1 MDAHQSSPSRVPQP
15 QRAAVGDAGVL
26 RELLPIALW
35 REDAEGRIVEWSLA
49 AQDLLGHR
57 PEHVLGLPATPLLVP
72 DANRE
77 LAERLT
83 RRVQAGETMV
93 GTLPV
98 RHRDGHMVPMEMW
111 IVPAADPTGRPGAM
125 LIAVETSEVLRM
137 RENLAAMESLFTQ
150 SPIGLALLG
159 PDLRFLRVNDALA
172 RMNGVTAAEHVG
184 RRLTE
189 VVPGVNAAGL
199 EALMR
204 QVLDSRTPVI
214 DARRVGRTPAD
225 PDRDHIWSCSYAPLL
240 DRGPRSGPATAHTGG
255 PTAPAVNHTDG
266 PASPDTVH
274 TGGPGAPAPAVDHA
288 VGGADPSGRSG
299 RPLGLIASLV
309 DITESQ
315 EAHIEV
321 ERARR
326 RFALLSE
333 AGARIGT
340 TLDLRQTA
348 EEVVRFL
355 VPQLCDSADVQMLES
370 VLEPDDPAASS
381 RGVLRRIAAVF
392 PEPVPPNPLLAPGQT
407 FQLPVDSAYE
417 RLVLS
422 GRPTFLTAADIPVLF
437 PGQAAASL
445 RGYLSTRFGSARTVP
460 LVARGQV
467 LGAVTVTRLKTRE
480 PFDDQDAVLID
491 EVVARAALNIDNA
504 RLYTTQRAAALALQ
518 RSLTNS
524 ALPAVTG
531 LELTGR
537 YLPASAHDVG
547 GDWFDVI
554 ELPAGRTGLVIG
566 DVMGHGI
573 HAAAVMGQLRTAVRT
588 LARHDIPPTEMLRS
602 LDAVVADLGEDT
614 MATCLY
620 AVHSPATGVWTIA
633 RAGHPPPAVVT
644 PDGAVSFLQGPP
656 GTPLGTGAHDFGTEE
671 FPLPPGALLV
681 LYTDGLIEA
690 RDRDLDEGMRQL
702 GRALGR
708 ADGPLDEI
716 CDGVL
721 DRLLVGPAQDDV
733 ALVLART
740 TIG

>member
-1 MDAHQSSPSRVPQP
+1 METHQSSSRVPQP
-15 QRAAVGDAGVL
+15 PRAAVGDAGVL

-57 PEHVLGLPATPLLVP
+57 PEHVLGRLATPLLVP
-72 DANRE
+72 DSNRE
-77 LAERLT
+77 LADRLT
-83 RRVQAGETMV
+83 DRVQSGETMV

-98 RHRDGHMVPMEMW
+98 RHRDGHTVAMEMW
-111 IVPAADPTGRPGAM
+111 IVPAADPEGRPGAM

-172 RMNGVTAAEHVG
+172 RMNGVPAARHVG

-199 EALMR
+199 ESLMR
-204 QVLDSRTPVI
+204 QALESGTAVV

-225 PDRDHIWSCSYAPLL
+225 PDRDHIWSCSYAPLV
-240 DRGPRSGPATAHTGG
+240 DRNEA
-255 PTAPAVNHTDG
+255 
-266 PASPDTVH
+266 
-274 TGGPGAPAPAVDHA
+274 
-288 VGGADPSGRSG
+288 

-326 RFALLSE
+326 RFALLAE

-340 TLDLRQTA
+340 TLDLKQTA
-348 EEVVRFL
+348 EEAVDFL
-355 VPQLCDSADVQMLES
+355 VPQLADSADVQMLES
-370 VLEPDDPAASS
+370 VLEPDDPAESS
-381 RGVLRRIAAVF
+381 RGVLRRLAARF
-392 PEPVPPNPLLAPGQT
+392 PDPTAPTALLAPGQT
-407 FQLPVDSAYE
+407 FQIPLDSVYEQVIDRGLPTNLY
-417 RLVLS
+417 
-422 GRPTFLTAADIPVLF
+422 TTDIPKLF
-437 PGQAAASL
+437 TDPRTEALQT
-445 RGYLSTRFGSARTVP
+445 YLATRIGSSRLVP

-480 PFDDQDAVLID
+480 PFDAQDRVLID

-504 RLYTTQRAAALALQ
+504 RLYTTQREAALTLQ
-518 RSLTNS
+518 RSLTNNE
-524 ALPAVTG
+524 LPAVTG

-537 YLPASAHDVG
+537 YLPASSHDVG

-554 ELPAGRTGLVIG
+554 ALPGGRTGLVIG

-588 LARHDIPPTEMLRS
+588 LARHDIPPARMLSS
-602 LDAVVADLGEDT
+602 LDAVVADLGEDE
-614 MATCLY
+614 MATCVY
-620 AVHSPATGVWTIA
+620 AVHDPATGGWVIA
-633 RAGHPPPAVVT
+633 RAGHMPPAVAT
-644 PDGAVSFLQGPP
+644 PDGTITFLDGPP
-656 GTPLGTGAHDFGTEE
+656 GTPLGTGAHDFGTEDV
-671 FPLPPGALLV
+671 FLPGGGLLV

-690 RDRDLDEGMRQL
+690 RDRDLDQGMRQL
-702 GRALGR
+702 AEALRPLDRPLDTLCDDVLGR
-708 ADGPLDEI
+708 
-716 CDGVL
+716 
-721 DRLLVGPAQDDV
+721 LLAGSAQDDV
-733 ALVLART
+733 AMLLART
-740 TIG
+740 IR

>member
-1 MDAHQSSPSRVPQP
+1 METDQSSSRVPQP
-15 QRAAVGDAGVL
+15 PRAAVGDAGVL

-57 PEHVLGLPATPLLVP
+57 PEHALGRLATPLLVP

-83 RRVQAGETMV
+83 DRVQAGETMV

-98 RHRDGHMVPMEMW
+98 RHRDGHTIAMEMW
-111 IVPAADPTGRPGAM
+111 IVPAADPEGRPGAL

-172 RMNGVTAAEHVG
+172 RMNGVPAARHVG
-184 RRLTE
+184 HRLTE
-189 VVPGVNAAGL
+189 VVPGVNAASL

-204 QVLDSRTPVI
+204 QVLESGTAVV

-225 PDRDHIWSCSYAPLL
+225 PDRDHIWSCSYAPLA
-240 DRGPRSGPATAHTGG
+240 DRAGT
-255 PTAPAVNHTDG
+255 
-266 PASPDTVH
+266 
-274 TGGPGAPAPAVDHA
+274 
-288 VGGADPSGRSG
+288 

-315 EAHIEV
+315 EAHTEV
-321 ERARR
+321 ERARH
-326 RFALLSE
+326 RFALLAE

-348 EEVVRFL
+348 EEAVRFL
-355 VPQLCDSADVQMLES
+355 VPQLADSADVQMLES
-370 VLEPDDPAASS
+370 VLAPDDPAAST
-381 RGVLRRIAAVF
+381 RGVLRRLAARF
-392 PEPVPPNPLLAPGQT
+392 PDPSAPTALLVPGQT
-407 FQLPVDSAYE
+407 FQIPLDSVYE
-417 RLVLS
+417 EVVGR
-422 GRPTFLTAADIPVLF
+422 GRPTNLYTSDIPALF
-437 PGQAAASL
+437 TDPRTEAL
-445 RGYLSTRFGSARTVP
+445 RSYFATRTGSARLVP

-467 LGAVTVTRLKTRE
+467 LGAITVTRLRTRE
-480 PFDDQDAVLID
+480 PFDAQDCVLID

-504 RLYTTQRAAALALQ
+504 RLYTTQREAALTLQ
-518 RSLTNS
+518 RSLTNNE
-524 ALPAVTG
+524 LPAVTG

-537 YLPASAHDVG
+537 YLPASSHDVG

-554 ELPAGRTGLVIG
+554 ALPGGRTGLVIG

-588 LARHDIPPTEMLRS
+588 LARHDIPPARMLSS
-602 LDAVVADLGEDT
+602 LDAVVADLGEDE
-614 MATCLY
+614 MATCVY
-620 AVHSPATGVWTIA
+620 AVHDPATGGWVIA
-633 RAGHPPPAVVT
+633 RAGHPPPAVAT
-644 PDGAVSFLQGPP
+644 PDGTFTFLEGEP
-656 GTPLGTGAHDFGTEE
+656 GTPLGTGALDFGTQEVV
-671 FPLPPGALLV
+671 LPEGGLLV

-690 RDRDLDEGMRQL
+690 RGRDLDQGMRQL
-702 GRALGR
+702 AEALR
-708 ADGPLDEI
+708 PLDRPLGTL
-716 CDGVL
+716 CDEVL
-721 DRLLVGPAQDDV
+721 GRLLVGAAQDDV
-733 ALVLART
+733 AMLLART
-740 TIG
+740 TR

>member
-1 MDAHQSSPSRVPQP
+1 M
-15 QRAAVGDAGVL
+15 L

-57 PEHVLGLPATPLLVP
+57 PEHVLGRFATPLLVP

-77 LAERLT
+77 LADRLT
-83 RRVQAGETMV
+83 DRVQSGETMV

-98 RHRDGHMVPMEMW
+98 RHRDGHTVTMEMW
-111 IVPAADPTGRPGAM
+111 IVPATDPEGRPGAM

-172 RMNGVTAAEHVG
+172 RMNGVPAARHVG
-184 RRLTE
+184 HRLTE

-199 EALMR
+199 ESLMR
-204 QVLDSRTPVI
+204 QVMESGTAVV

-225 PDRDHIWSCSYAPLL
+225 PDRDHIWSCSYAPLV
-240 DRGPRSGPATAHTGG
+240 DRTER
-255 PTAPAVNHTDG
+255 
-266 PASPDTVH
+266 
-274 TGGPGAPAPAVDHA
+274 
-288 VGGADPSGRSG
+288 

-321 ERARR
+321 ERARQ
-326 RFALLSE
+326 RFALLAE

-340 TLDLRQTA
+340 TLDLKQTA
-348 EEVVRFL
+348 EEAVGFL
-355 VPQLCDSADVQMLES
+355 VPQLADSADVQMLES
-370 VLEPDDPAASS
+370 VLEPDDPADSTRS
-381 RGVLRRIAAVF
+381 VLRRLAARF
-392 PEPVPPNPLLAPGQT
+392 PDPTAPTALLAPGQT
-407 FQLPVDSAYE
+407 FQIPLDSVYE
-417 RLVLS
+417 QVVMH
-422 GRPTFLTAADIPVLF
+422 GRPTNLYTSDIPALF
-437 PGQAAASL
+437 TDPRAEAL
-445 RGYLSTRFGSARTVP
+445 RTYLATRIGSARLVP

-480 PFDDQDAVLID
+480 PFDAQDCVLID

-504 RLYTTQRAAALALQ
+504 RLYTTQREAALTLQ
-518 RSLTNS
+518 RSLTNN
-524 ALPAVTG
+524 ALPDVTG

-537 YLPASAHDVG
+537 YLPASSHDVG

-554 ELPAGRTGLVIG
+554 ALPGGRTGLVIG

-588 LARHDIPPTEMLRS
+588 LARHDIAPDRMLSS
-602 LDAVVADLGEDT
+602 LDAVVADLGEDE
-614 MATCLY
+614 MATCVY
-620 AVHSPATGVWTIA
+620 AVHDPATGGWVIA
-633 RAGHPPPAVVT
+633 RAGHLPPAVAT
-644 PDGAVSFLQGPP
+644 PDGTITFLDGPP

-671 FPLPPGALLV
+671 VVLPEGGLLV

-690 RDRDLDEGMRQL
+690 RDRDLDQGMRQL
-702 GRALGR
+702 AEALRPLDRPLDTLCDDVLGR
-708 ADGPLDEI
+708 
-716 CDGVL
+716 
-721 DRLLVGPAQDDV
+721 LLAGSAQDDV
-733 ALVLART
+733 AMLLART
-740 TIG
+740 IR

>member
-1 MDAHQSSPSRVPQP
+1 METDQSSSRVPQP
-15 QRAAVGDAGVL
+15 PRAAVGDAGVL

-57 PEHVLGLPATPLLVP
+57 PEHALGRLATPLLVP

-83 RRVQAGETMV
+83 DRVQAGETMV

-98 RHRDGHMVPMEMW
+98 RHRDGHTIAMETW
-111 IVPAADPTGRPGAM
+111 IVPAADPEGRPGAL

-172 RMNGVTAAEHVG
+172 RMNGVPAARHVG
-184 RRLTE
+184 HRLTE
-189 VVPGVNAAGL
+189 VVPGVNAASL

-204 QVLDSRTPVI
+204 QVLESGTAVV

-225 PDRDHIWSCSYAPLL
+225 PDRDHIWSCSYAPLA
-240 DRGPRSGPATAHTGG
+240 DRAGT
-255 PTAPAVNHTDG
+255 
-266 PASPDTVH
+266 
-274 TGGPGAPAPAVDHA
+274 
-288 VGGADPSGRSG
+288 

-315 EAHIEV
+315 EAHTEV
-321 ERARR
+321 ERARH
-326 RFALLSE
+326 RFALLAE

-348 EEVVRFL
+348 EEAVRFL
-355 VPQLCDSADVQMLES
+355 VPQLADSADVQMLES
-370 VLEPDDPAASS
+370 VLAPDDPAAST
-381 RGVLRRIAAVF
+381 RGVLRRLAARF
-392 PEPVPPNPLLAPGQT
+392 PDPSAPTALLVPGQT
-407 FQLPVDSAYE
+407 FQIPLDSVYE
-417 RLVLS
+417 EVVGR
-422 GRPTFLTAADIPVLF
+422 GRPTNLYTSDIPALF
-437 PGQAAASL
+437 TDPRTEAL
-445 RGYLSTRFGSARTVP
+445 RAYFATRTGSARLVP

-467 LGAVTVTRLKTRE
+467 LGAITVTRLRTRE
-480 PFDDQDAVLID
+480 PFDAQDCVLID

-504 RLYTTQRAAALALQ
+504 RLYTTQREAALTLQ
-518 RSLTNS
+518 RSLTNNE
-524 ALPAVTG
+524 LPAVTG

-537 YLPASAHDVG
+537 YLPASSHDVG

-554 ELPAGRTGLVIG
+554 ALPGGRTGLVIG

-588 LARHDIPPTEMLRS
+588 LARHDIPPARMLSS
-602 LDAVVADLGEDT
+602 LDAVVADLGEDE
-614 MATCLY
+614 MATCVY
-620 AVHSPATGVWTIA
+620 AVHDPATGGWVIA
-633 RAGHPPPAVVT
+633 RAGHPPPAVAT
-644 PDGAVSFLQGPP
+644 PDGTITFLEGEP
-656 GTPLGTGAHDFGTEE
+656 GTPLGTGAHDFGTQEVV
-671 FPLPPGALLV
+671 LPEGGLLV

-690 RDRDLDEGMRQL
+690 RGRDLDQGMRQL
-702 GRALGR
+702 AEALR
-708 ADGPLDEI
+708 PLDRPLGTL
-716 CDGVL
+716 CDEVL
-721 DRLLVGPAQDDV
+721 GRLLVGAAQDDV
-733 ALVLART
+733 AMLLART
-740 TIG
+740 TR

>member
-1 MDAHQSSPSRVPQP
+1 METDQSSSRVPQP
-15 QRAAVGDAGVL
+15 PRAAVGDAGVL

-57 PEHVLGLPATPLLVP
+57 PEHALGRLATPLLVP

-83 RRVQAGETMV
+83 DRVQAGETMV

-98 RHRDGHMVPMEMW
+98 RHRDGHTIAMEMW
-111 IVPAADPTGRPGAM
+111 IVPAADPEGRPGAL

-172 RMNGVTAAEHVG
+172 RMNGVPAARHVG
-184 RRLTE
+184 HRLTE
-189 VVPGVNAAGL
+189 VVPGVNAASL

-204 QVLDSRTPVI
+204 QVLESGTAVV

-225 PDRDHIWSCSYAPLL
+225 PDRDHIWSCSYAPLA
-240 DRGPRSGPATAHTGG
+240 DRAGT
-255 PTAPAVNHTDG
+255 
-266 PASPDTVH
+266 
-274 TGGPGAPAPAVDHA
+274 
-288 VGGADPSGRSG
+288 

-315 EAHIEV
+315 EAHTEV
-321 ERARR
+321 ERARH
-326 RFALLSE
+326 RFALLAE

-348 EEVVRFL
+348 EEAVRFL
-355 VPQLCDSADVQMLES
+355 VPQLADSADVQMLES
-370 VLEPDDPAASS
+370 VLAPDDPAAST
-381 RGVLRRIAAVF
+381 RGVLRRLAARF
-392 PEPVPPNPLLAPGQT
+392 PDPSAPTALLVPGQT
-407 FQLPVDSAYE
+407 FQIPLDSVYE
-417 RLVLS
+417 EVVGR
-422 GRPTFLTAADIPVLF
+422 GRPTNLYTSDIPALF
-437 PGQAAASL
+437 TDPRAEAL
-445 RGYLSTRFGSARTVP
+445 RSYFATRTGSARLVP

-467 LGAVTVTRLKTRE
+467 LGAITVTRLRTRE
-480 PFDDQDAVLID
+480 PFDAQDCVLID

-504 RLYTTQRAAALALQ
+504 RLYTTQREAALTLQ
-518 RSLTNS
+518 RSLTNNE
-524 ALPAVTG
+524 LPAVTG

-537 YLPASAHDVG
+537 YLPASSHDVG

-554 ELPAGRTGLVIG
+554 ALPGGRTGLVIG

-588 LARHDIPPTEMLRS
+588 LARHDIPPARMLSS
-602 LDAVVADLGEDT
+602 LDAVVADLGEDE
-614 MATCLY
+614 MATCVY
-620 AVHSPATGVWTIA
+620 AVHDPATGGWVIA
-633 RAGHPPPAVVT
+633 RAGHPPPAVAT
-644 PDGAVSFLQGPP
+644 PDGTITFLEGEP
-656 GTPLGTGAHDFGTEE
+656 GTPLGTGAHDFGTQEVV
-671 FPLPPGALLV
+671 LPEGGLLV

-690 RDRDLDEGMRQL
+690 RGRDLDQGMRQL
-702 GRALGR
+702 AEALR
-708 ADGPLDEI
+708 PLDRPLGTL
-716 CDGVL
+716 CDEVL
-721 DRLLVGPAQDDV
+721 GRLLVGAAQDDV
-733 ALVLART
+733 AMLLART
-740 TIG
+740 TR

>member
-1 MDAHQSSPSRVPQP
+1 METDQSSSRVPQP
-15 QRAAVGDAGVL
+15 PRAAVGDAGVL

-35 REDAEGRIVEWSLA
+35 REDADGRIVEWSLA

-57 PEHVLGLPATPLLVP
+57 PEHVLGRLATPLLVP

-77 LAERLT
+77 LADKLT
-83 RRVQAGETMV
+83 DRVQAGETMV

-98 RHRDGHMVPMEMW
+98 RHRDGHTVAMEMW
-111 IVPAADPTGRPGAM
+111 IVPAADPQGRPGAM

-184 RRLTE
+184 HRLTE
-189 VVPGVNAAGL
+189 VVPGVNAVSL
-199 EALMR
+199 ESLMR
-204 QVLDSRTPVI
+204 QVLESGHAVV

-225 PDRDHIWSCSYAPLL
+225 PDRDHIWSCSYAPLV
-240 DRGPRSGPATAHTGG
+240 DRAEPRS
-255 PTAPAVNHTDG
+255 
-266 PASPDTVH
+266 
-274 TGGPGAPAPAVDHA
+274 
-288 VGGADPSGRSG
+288 
-299 RPLGLIASLV
+299 LGIIASLV

-315 EAHIEV
+315 EAHSEV
-321 ERARR
+321 ERARH
-326 RFALLSE
+326 RFALLAE

-348 EEVVRFL
+348 EEAVRFL
-355 VPQLCDSADVQMLES
+355 VPQLADSADVQMLES
-370 VLEPDDPAASS
+370 VLAPDDPVAST
-381 RGVLRRIAAVF
+381 RGVLRRLAARF
-392 PEPVPPNPLLAPGQT
+392 PDPTAPTSLLATGQT
-407 FQLPVDSAYE
+407 FQIPLDSVYE
-417 RLVLS
+417 QV
-422 GRPTFLTAADIPVLF
+422 
-437 PGQAAASL
+437 
-445 RGYLSTRFGSARTVP
+445 
-460 LVARGQV
+460 VARGRPMNLYTSDLPALFTDPSTEALRAYFATRIGSTRLVPMVARGKV
-467 LGAVTVTRLKTRE
+467 LGAVTVTRLRTRE
-480 PFDDQDAVLID
+480 PFDAEDCVLID

-504 RLYTTQRAAALALQ
+504 RLYTTQREAALTLQ

-547 GDWFDVI
+547 GDWFDAI
-554 ELPAGRTGLVIG
+554 ALPGGRTGLVIG

-588 LARHDIPPTEMLRS
+588 LARHDIPPARMLSS

-614 MATCLY
+614 MATCVY
-620 AVHSPATGVWTIA
+620 AVHDPATKGWVIA
-633 RAGHPPPAVVT
+633 RAGHPPPAVAT
-644 PDGAVSFLQGPP
+644 PDGSVTFLDGPP
-656 GTPLGTGAHDFGTEE
+656 GTPLGTGAHDFGTQEVA
-671 FPLPPGALLV
+671 LPSGGLLV

-702 GRALGR
+702 GRALR
-708 ADGPLDEI
+708 HLDRPLDALCDEI
-716 CDGVL
+716 LGQ
-721 DRLLVGPAQDDV
+721 LLAAPAQDDV
-733 ALVLART
+733 AMLLART
-740 TIG
+740 TR

>member
-1 MDAHQSSPSRVPQP
+1 M
-15 QRAAVGDAGVL
+15 L

-57 PEHVLGLPATPLLVP
+57 PEHVLGRLATPLLVP

-77 LAERLT
+77 LADRLT
-83 RRVQAGETMV
+83 HRVQAGETMV

-98 RHRDGHMVPMEMW
+98 RHRDGHTVTMEMW
-111 IVPAADPTGRPGAM
+111 IVPAADPEGRPGAM

-172 RMNGVTAAEHVG
+172 RMNGVSAARHVG
-184 RRLTE
+184 HRLTE

-199 EALMR
+199 ESLMR
-204 QVLDSRTPVI
+204 QVLESGTAVV

-225 PDRDHIWSCSYAPLL
+225 PDRDHIWSCSYAPLV
-240 DRGPRSGPATAHTGG
+240 DRAER
-255 PTAPAVNHTDG
+255 
-266 PASPDTVH
+266 
-274 TGGPGAPAPAVDHA
+274 
-288 VGGADPSGRSG
+288 

-321 ERARR
+321 ERARH
-326 RFALLSE
+326 RFALLAE

-340 TLDLRQTA
+340 TLDLKQTA
-348 EEVVRFL
+348 EEAVRFL
-355 VPQLCDSADVQMLES
+355 VPQLADSADVQMLES
-370 VLEPDDPAASS
+370 VLEPDDPVAST
-381 RGVLRRIAAVF
+381 RGVLRRLAARF
-392 PEPVPPNPLLAPGQT
+392 PDPTAPTALLAPGQT
-407 FQLPVDSAYE
+407 FQIPLDSVYE
-417 RLVLS
+417 QVVVR
-422 GRPTFLTAADIPVLF
+422 GRPTNLYTSDIPELF
-437 PGQAAASL
+437 TDPRTEAL
-445 RGYLSTRFGSARTVP
+445 RSYLATRIGSARLVP

-467 LGAVTVTRLKTRE
+467 LGAITVTRLRTRE
-480 PFDDQDAVLID
+480 PFDAEDCVLID

-504 RLYTTQRAAALALQ
+504 RLYTTQREAALTLQ
-518 RSLTNS
+518 RSLTNN
-524 ALPAVTG
+524 ALPDVTG

-537 YLPASAHDVG
+537 YLPASSHDVG

-554 ELPAGRTGLVIG
+554 ALPGGRTGLVIG

-588 LARHDIPPTEMLRS
+588 LARHDIAPDRMLSS
-602 LDAVVADLGEDT
+602 LDAVVADLGEDE
-614 MATCLY
+614 MATCVY
-620 AVHSPATGVWTIA
+620 AVHDPATGGWVIA
-633 RAGHPPPAVVT
+633 RAGHPPPAVAT
-644 PDGAVSFLQGPP
+644 PDGTITFLDGPP

-671 FPLPPGALLV
+671 VALPGGGLLV

-690 RDRDLDEGMRQL
+690 RDRDLDQGMRQL
-702 GRALGR
+702 AEALR
-708 ADGPLDEI
+708 PLDRPLDTL
-716 CDGVL
+716 CDEVIG
-721 DRLLVGPAQDDV
+721 RLLAGSAQDDV
-733 ALVLART
+733 AMLLART
-740 TIG
+740 TR

>member
-1 MDAHQSSPSRVPQP
+1 M
-15 QRAAVGDAGVL
+15 L

-57 PEHVLGLPATPLLVP
+57 PEHVLGRLATPLLVP

-77 LAERLT
+77 LADRLT
-83 RRVQAGETMV
+83 HRVQSGETMV

-98 RHRDGHMVPMEMW
+98 RHRDGHTVAMEMW
-111 IVPAADPTGRPGAM
+111 IVPAADPEGRPGAM

-172 RMNGVTAAEHVG
+172 RMNGVSAARHVG

-199 EALMR
+199 ESLMR
-204 QVLDSRTPVI
+204 QALESGRAVV

-225 PDRDHIWSCSYAPLL
+225 PDRDHIWSCSYAPLV
-240 DRGPRSGPATAHTGG
+240 DRTES
-255 PTAPAVNHTDG
+255 
-266 PASPDTVH
+266 
-274 TGGPGAPAPAVDHA
+274 
-288 VGGADPSGRSG
+288 

-326 RFALLSE
+326 RFALLAE

-340 TLDLRQTA
+340 TLDLKQTA
-348 EEVVRFL
+348 GEVVDFL
-355 VPQLCDSADVQMLES
+355 VPQLADSADVQMLES
-370 VLEPDDPAASS
+370 VLEPDDPAESN
-381 RGVLRRIAAVF
+381 RGVLRRLAARF
-392 PEPVPPNPLLAPGQT
+392 PDPTAPTALLTPGQT
-407 FQLPVDSAYE
+407 FQIPLDTVYEQVIDRGLPTN
-417 RLVLS
+417 LC
-422 GRPTFLTAADIPVLF
+422 TTDIPELF
-437 PGQAAASL
+437 TDPRTEALQT
-445 RGYLSTRFGSARTVP
+445 YLATRIGSARLVP

-480 PFDDQDAVLID
+480 PFDAQDRVLID

-504 RLYTTQRAAALALQ
+504 RLYTTQREAALTLQ
-518 RSLTNS
+518 RSLTNNE
-524 ALPAVTG
+524 LPAVTG

-537 YLPASAHDVG
+537 YLPASSHDVG

-554 ELPAGRTGLVIG
+554 ALPGGRTGLVIG

-588 LARHDIPPTEMLRS
+588 LARHDIAPARMLRS
-602 LDAVVADLGEDT
+602 LDAVVADLGEDE
-614 MATCLY
+614 MATCVY
-620 AVHSPATGVWTIA
+620 AVHDPATGGWVIA
-633 RAGHPPPAVVT
+633 RAGHPPPAVATSDGTVT
-644 PDGAVSFLQGPP
+644 FLDGPP

-671 FPLPPGALLV
+671 VALPGGGLLV

-690 RDRDLDEGMRQL
+690 RDRDLDQGMRQL
-702 GRALGR
+702 AEALR
-708 ADGPLDEI
+708 PLDRPLDTL
-716 CDGVL
+716 CDDVL
-721 DRLLVGPAQDDV
+721 RRLLAGPAQDDV
-733 ALVLART
+733 AMLLART
-740 TIG
+740 TR

>member
-15 QRAAVGDAGVL
+15 PRAAVGDAGVL

-57 PEHVLGLPATPLLVP
+57 PEHVLGLRASPLLVP

-189 VVPGVNAAGL
+189 VVPGVNAVSL
-199 EALMR
+199 ESLMR

-225 PDRDHIWSCSYAPLL
+225 PGRDHMWSCSYAPLV
-240 DRGPRSGPATAHTGG
+240 DRGTRT
-255 PTAPAVNHTDG
+255 
-266 PASPDTVH
+266 
-274 TGGPGAPAPAVDHA
+274 GPGGPAPADGA
-288 VGGADPSGRSG
+288 ADPARSG
-299 RPLGLIASLV
+299 RLLGIIASLV

-321 ERARR
+321 ERARH
-326 RFALLSE
+326 RFALLAE

-355 VPQLCDSADVQMLES
+355 VPQLCDSADVQMLEA
-370 VLEPDDPAASS
+370 VLEPDDPAVSS

-392 PEPVPPNPLLAPGQT
+392 PEPVPPSPLLGPGQT
-407 FQLPVDSAYE
+407 FQLPAGSAYE
-417 RLVLS
+417 RLVLD
-422 GRPTFLTAADIPVLF
+422 GRPTFLTDADIPVLF
-437 PGQAAASL
+437 PGKAAESL
-445 RGYLSTRFGSARTVP
+445 RAYLSTRFGSARTVP

-480 PFDDQDAVLID
+480 PLDDQDAVLID

-524 ALPAVTG
+524 ELPAVTG

-554 ELPAGRTGLVIG
+554 ELPGGRTGLVIG

-620 AVHSPATGVWTIA
+620 AVHSPATGTWTIA
-633 RAGHPPPAVVT
+633 RAGHLPPAVVT
-644 PDGAVSFLQGPP
+644 PEGAVSFLQGPP

-671 FPLPPGALLV
+671 LPLPPGGLLV

-708 ADGPLDEI
+708 ADGPLDEV

-721 DRLLVGPAQDDV
+721 ARLLVDPARDDV

-740 TIG
+740 TAGSAATPPTG

>member
-1 MDAHQSSPSRVPQP
+1 METHESSSRVPQP
-15 QRAAVGDAGVL
+15 PRAAVGDAGVL

-57 PEHVLGLPATPLLVP
+57 QEHVIGRLATPLLVP

-98 RHRDGHMVPMEMW
+98 RHRDGHTVAMEMW
-111 IVPAADPTGRPGAM
+111 IVPAADPEGRPGAM

-159 PDLRFLRVNDALA
+159 PDLRFLRINDALA
-172 RMNGVTAAEHVG
+172 RMNGVSAAEHVG

-189 VVPGVNAAGL
+189 VVPGVNAASL
-199 EALMR
+199 ESLMR
-204 QVLDSRTPVI
+204 QVLESGNAVV

-225 PDRDHIWSCSYAPLL
+225 PDRDHIWSCSYAPLI
-240 DRGPRSGPATAHTGG
+240 DRTDRRS
-255 PTAPAVNHTDG
+255 
-266 PASPDTVH
+266 
-274 TGGPGAPAPAVDHA
+274 
-288 VGGADPSGRSG
+288 
-299 RPLGLIASLV
+299 LGLIASLV

-315 EAHIEV
+315 EAHTEV
-321 ERARR
+321 ERARH
-326 RFALLSE
+326 RFALLAE

-340 TLDLRQTA
+340 TLDLQQTA
-348 EEVVRFL
+348 EEAVRFL
-355 VPQLCDSADVQMLES
+355 VPQLADSADVQMLES
-370 VLEPDDPAASS
+370 VLEPDDPVAST
-381 RGVLRRIAAVF
+381 RGVLRRLAARF
-392 PEPVPPNPLLAPGQT
+392 PDPTAPTSLLVPGQT
-407 FQLPVDSAYE
+407 FQIPLDSVYE
-417 RLVLS
+417 EVVAR
-422 GRPTFLTAADIPVLF
+422 GRPTNLFTSDIPELF
-437 PGQAAASL
+437 TDPRTEAL
-445 RGYLSTRFGSARTVP
+445 RTYFATRIGSARLVP
-460 LVARGQV
+460 MVARGQV
-467 LGAVTVTRLKTRE
+467 LGSVTVTRLRTRE
-480 PFDDQDAVLID
+480 PFDEQDCVLID

-504 RLYTTQRAAALALQ
+504 RLYTTQREAALTLQ

-554 ELPAGRTGLVIG
+554 TVPGGRTGLVIG

-588 LARHDIPPTEMLRS
+588 LARHDIPPAEMLSS
-602 LDAVVADLGEDT
+602 LDAVVADIGEDT
-614 MATCLY
+614 MATCVY
-620 AVHSPATGVWTIA
+620 AVHDPATRGWVIA
-633 RAGHPPPAVVT
+633 RAGHPPPAVAT
-644 PDGAVSFLQGPP
+644 PDGTITFLDGPP

-671 FPLPPGALLV
+671 VTLPAGALLV

-702 GRALGR
+702 ARALR
-708 ADGPLDEI
+708 HLDRPLDEL
-716 CDGVL
+716 CDEVL
-721 DRLLVGPAQDDV
+721 EKLLAGPAQDDV
-733 ALVLART
+733 AMLLARMT
-740 TIG
+740 R

>member
-1 MDAHQSSPSRVPQP
+1 METHQSSSRVPQP
-15 QRAAVGDAGVL
+15 PRAAVGDAGVL

-57 PEHVLGLPATPLLVP
+57 PEHVLGLLATPLLVP

-98 RHRDGHMVPMEMW
+98 RHRDGHTIAMEMW
-111 IVPAADPTGRPGAM
+111 IVPAADPAGRPGAM

-159 PDLRFLRVNDALA
+159 PDLRFLRINDALA
-172 RMNGVTAAEHVG
+172 RMNGVSAAEHVG

-189 VVPGVNAAGL
+189 VVPGVNAASL
-199 EALMR
+199 ESLMR
-204 QVLDSRTPVI
+204 QVLESGNAVV

-225 PDRDHIWSCSYAPLL
+225 PDRDHIWSCSYAPLI
-240 DRGPRSGPATAHTGG
+240 DRTDRRS
-255 PTAPAVNHTDG
+255 
-266 PASPDTVH
+266 
-274 TGGPGAPAPAVDHA
+274 
-288 VGGADPSGRSG
+288 
-299 RPLGLIASLV
+299 LGLIASLV

-315 EAHIEV
+315 EAHSEV
-321 ERARR
+321 ERARH
-326 RFALLSE
+326 RFALLAE

-340 TLDLRQTA
+340 TLDLKQTA
-348 EEVVRFL
+348 EEAVRFL
-355 VPQLCDSADVQMLES
+355 VPQLADSADVQMLEA
-370 VLEPDDPAASS
+370 VLEPDDPAAST
-381 RGVLRRIAAVF
+381 RGVLRRLAARF
-392 PEPVPPNPLLAPGQT
+392 PDPTAPTSSLVPGQT
-407 FQLPVDSAYE
+407 FQIPLDSVYE
-417 RLVLS
+417 QVVAR
-422 GRPTFLTAADIPVLF
+422 GRPTNLFTSDIPALF
-437 PGQAAASL
+437 TDPRTEALRTYFAS
-445 RGYLSTRFGSARTVP
+445 RMGSARLVP
-460 LVARGQV
+460 LVARGKV
-467 LGAVTVTRLKTRE
+467 LGAVTVTRLRTRE
-480 PFDDQDAVLID
+480 PFDAQDSVLID

-504 RLYTTQRAAALALQ
+504 RLYTTQREAALTLQ

-524 ALPAVTG
+524 ALPVVTG

-547 GDWFDVI
+547 GDWYDAI
-554 ELPAGRTGLVIG
+554 ALPGGRTGLVIG

-588 LARHDIPPTEMLRS
+588 LARHDIPPASMLSS

-614 MATCLY
+614 MATCVY
-620 AVHSPATGVWTIA
+620 AVHDPATGGWVIA
-633 RAGHPPPAVVT
+633 RAGHPPPAVAT
-644 PDGAVSFLQGPP
+644 PDGTITFLDGPP

-671 FPLPPGALLV
+671 VALPVGGLLV

-702 GRALGR
+702 GRALR
-708 ADGPLDEI
+708 HLDRPLDTLCDEI
-716 CDGVL
+716 L
-721 DRLLVGPAQDDV
+721 EQLLAAPAQDDV
-733 ALVLART
+733 AMLLART
-740 TIG
+740 TR

>member
-1 MDAHQSSPSRVPQP
+1 M
-15 QRAAVGDAGVL
+15 L

-57 PEHVLGLPATPLLVP
+57 PEHVLGRLAAPLLVP

-83 RRVQAGETMV
+83 DRVQAGETMV

-98 RHRDGHMVPMEMW
+98 RHRDGHTVAMEMW
-111 IVPAADPTGRPGAM
+111 IVPAADPEGRPGAM

-172 RMNGVTAAEHVG
+172 RMNGVPAARHVG
-184 RRLTE
+184 HRLTE
-189 VVPGVNAAGL
+189 VVPGVNATSL

-204 QVLDSRTPVI
+204 QVLESGTAVV

-225 PDRDHIWSCSYAPLL
+225 PDRDHIWSCSYAPLV
-240 DRGPRSGPATAHTGG
+240 DRAER
-255 PTAPAVNHTDG
+255 
-266 PASPDTVH
+266 
-274 TGGPGAPAPAVDHA
+274 
-288 VGGADPSGRSG
+288 

-315 EAHIEV
+315 EAHTEV
-321 ERARR
+321 ERARH
-326 RFALLSE
+326 RFALLAE

-340 TLDLRQTA
+340 TLDLKQTA
-348 EEVVRFL
+348 EEAVRFL
-355 VPQLCDSADVQMLES
+355 VPQLADSADVQILES
-370 VLEPDDPAASS
+370 VLEPDDPAAST
-381 RGVLRRIAAVF
+381 RGVLRRLAARF
-392 PEPVPPNPLLAPGQT
+392 PDPTAPTALLVPGQT
-407 FQLPVDSAYE
+407 FQIPLDSVYE
-417 RLVLS
+417 RVVVR
-422 GRPTFLTAADIPVLF
+422 GRPTNLYTSDIPALF
-437 PGQAAASL
+437 TDPRTEAL
-445 RGYLSTRFGSARTVP
+445 RTYFATRIGSARLVP

-467 LGAVTVTRLKTRE
+467 LGAITVTRLRTRE
-480 PFDDQDAVLID
+480 PFDEQDCVLID

-504 RLYTTQRAAALALQ
+504 RLYTTQREAALTLQ
-518 RSLTNS
+518 RSLTNNE
-524 ALPAVTG
+524 LPDVPG

-537 YLPASAHDVG
+537 YLPASSHDVG

-554 ELPAGRTGLVIG
+554 ALPGGRTGLVIG

-588 LARHDIPPTEMLRS
+588 LARHDIPPARMLSS
-602 LDAVVADLGEDT
+602 LDAVVADLGEDE
-614 MATCLY
+614 MATCVY
-620 AVHSPATGVWTIA
+620 AVHDPATGGWVIA
-633 RAGHPPPAVVT
+633 RAGHPPPAVAT
-644 PDGAVSFLQGPP
+644 PDGTITFLDGPP

-671 FPLPPGALLV
+671 VALPGGGLLV

-690 RDRDLDEGMRQL
+690 RDRDLDQGMRQL
-702 GRALGR
+702 AEALR
-708 ADGPLDEI
+708 PLDRPLDTL
-716 CDGVL
+716 CDEVL
-721 DRLLVGPAQDDV
+721 VRLLAGPAQDDV
-733 ALVLART
+733 AMLLART
-740 TIG
+740 TR

>member
-1 MDAHQSSPSRVPQP
+1 MDAHQSSPSSAPQP
-15 QRAAVGDAGVL
+15 PRAAVGDAGVL

-57 PEHVLGLPATPLLVP
+57 PEHVLGLPAAPLLVP

-77 LAERLT
+77 LAEGLT

-98 RHRDGHMVPMEMW
+98 RHRDGHTVPMEMW

-189 VVPGVNAAGL
+189 VVPGVNAAAL
-199 EALMR
+199 ESLMR
-204 QVLDSRTPVI
+204 QVLASRTPVI

-225 PDRDHIWSCSYAPLL
+225 PDRDHIWSCSYAPLVE
-240 DRGPRSGPATAHTGG
+240 RAGR
-255 PTAPAVNHTDG
+255 
-266 PASPDTVH
+266 
-274 TGGPGAPAPAVDHA
+274 PAPAASGTSARRPRPGDHTPGVHHA
-288 VGGADPSGRSG
+288 DGAADPTGRAG

-321 ERARR
+321 ERARH

-392 PEPVPPNPLLAPGQT
+392 PEPLPPSPLLAPGQT
-407 FQLPVDSAYE
+407 FQLPADSAYE
-417 RLVLS
+417 RLVLD
-422 GRPTFLTAADIPVLF
+422 GRPTFLSAADIPVLF
-437 PGQAAASL
+437 PGKVAASL
-445 RGYLSTRFGSARTVP
+445 RDYLSTGFGSARTVP

-467 LGAVTVTRLKTRE
+467 LGAVTVTRLKNRE

-554 ELPAGRTGLVIG
+554 ALPEGRTGLVIG

-588 LARHDIPPTEMLRS
+588 LARHDIPPIEMLRS

-620 AVHSPATGVWTIA
+620 AVHSPATGLWTIA

-644 PDGAVSFLQGPP
+644 PDGSVSFLQGPP

-671 FPLPPGALLV
+671 FPLPPGGLLT

-708 ADGPLDEI
+708 ADGPLEEI
-716 CDGVL
+716 CDAVL
-721 DRLLVGPAQDDV
+721 GRLLGGPAQDDV

-740 TIG
+740 TTD

>member
-1 MDAHQSSPSRVPQP
+1 M
-15 QRAAVGDAGVL
+15 L

-57 PEHVLGLPATPLLVP
+57 PEHVLGRLATPLLVP

-77 LAERLT
+77 LADGLT
-83 RRVQAGETMV
+83 DRVQAGETIM

-98 RHRDGHMVPMEMW
+98 RHRDGHTVAMEMW
-111 IVPAADPTGRPGAM
+111 IVPATDPQGRPGAM

-172 RMNGVTAAEHVG
+172 RMNGVSAARHVG
-184 RRLTE
+184 HRLTE
-189 VVPGVNAAGL
+189 VVPDVNAAGL
-199 EALMR
+199 ESLMR
-204 QVLDSRTPVI
+204 EVLESGTAVV

-225 PDRDHIWSCSYAPLL
+225 PDRDHIWSCSYAPLV
-240 DRGPRSGPATAHTGG
+240 DRTER
-255 PTAPAVNHTDG
+255 
-266 PASPDTVH
+266 
-274 TGGPGAPAPAVDHA
+274 
-288 VGGADPSGRSG
+288 

-321 ERARR
+321 ERARH
-326 RFALLSE
+326 RFALLAE

-340 TLDLRQTA
+340 TLDLKQTA
-348 EEVVRFL
+348 EEAVRFL
-355 VPQLCDSADVQMLES
+355 VPQLADSADVQMLES
-370 VLEPDDPAASS
+370 VLEPDDPAAST
-381 RGVLRRIAAVF
+381 RGVLRRLAAQF
-392 PEPVPPNPLLAPGQT
+392 PDPTAPTALLAPGQT
-407 FQLPVDSAYE
+407 FQIPLDSVYE
-417 RLVLS
+417 QVVVH
-422 GRPTFLTAADIPVLF
+422 GRPTNLHTSDLPRLF
-437 PGQAAASL
+437 TDPRTEAL
-445 RGYLSTRFGSARTVP
+445 RTYFATRIGSARLVP

-467 LGAVTVTRLKTRE
+467 LGAVTVTRLRTRE
-480 PFDDQDAVLID
+480 PFDAQDRVLID

-504 RLYTTQRAAALALQ
+504 RLYTTQREAALTLQ
-518 RSLTNS
+518 RSLTNN

-537 YLPASAHDVG
+537 YLPASSHDVG

-554 ELPAGRTGLVIG
+554 ALPGGRTGLVIG

-588 LARHDIPPTEMLRS
+588 LARHDIAPARMLRS
-602 LDAVVADLGEDT
+602 LDAVVADLGEDE
-614 MATCLY
+614 MATCVY
-620 AVHSPATGVWTIA
+620 AVHDPATGGWVIA
-633 RAGHPPPAVVT
+633 RAGHPPPAVAT
-644 PDGAVSFLQGPP
+644 PDGTITFLDGPS

-671 FPLPPGALLV
+671 VALPGGGLLV

-690 RDRDLDEGMRQL
+690 RDRDLDQGMRQL
-702 GRALGR
+702 AEALQPLDRPLDTLCDEVLGR
-708 ADGPLDEI
+708 
-716 CDGVL
+716 
-721 DRLLVGPAQDDV
+721 LLAGSAQDDV
-733 ALVLART
+733 AMLLART
-740 TIG
+740 IR